1 MVNTGQKQPTLAENS
16 HPCPEIRII
25 GHFGYFGPFLAQKWP
40 FSGPFYT
47 LHMSQKMFL
56 APTGASYSI
65 AKRKHIF
72 GKQEQTKLGKKHQK
86 AQKKTEKIKKPK
98 KKKNIAKATKKIS
111 PRPLVPF

>member
-86 AQKKTEKIKKPK
+86 AQKKLKKSKNPK